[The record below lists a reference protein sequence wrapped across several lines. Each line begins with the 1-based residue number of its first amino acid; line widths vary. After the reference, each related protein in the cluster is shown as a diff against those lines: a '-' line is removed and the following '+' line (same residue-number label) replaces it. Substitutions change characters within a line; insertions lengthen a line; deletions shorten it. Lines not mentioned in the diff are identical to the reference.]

1 MKKIKILFTFNVLL
15 CILMIVAM
23 WLVNNHQ
30 SEGLAALTDAAI
42 FLLYFIIFL
51 VVTSIFG
58 LMTIALL
65 LIYLFTRNRETPS
78 DKPYNIAA
86 IVWIVLLALA
96 AAGVVFVLIWG
107 TVLSI

>member
-1 MKKIKILFTFNVLL
+1 MKKIKILFTFNILL
-15 CILMIVAM
+15 SILMMFAM
-23 WLVNNHQ
+23 WSVNNNQ
-30 SEGLAALTDAAI
+30 SEGLTALTDAAI
-42 FLLYFIIFL
+42 FLLYFIVFV

-65 LIYLFTRNRETPS
+65 FIHIFTRNQETPS

-96 AAGVVFVLIWG
+96 AAGVVFVLLWG